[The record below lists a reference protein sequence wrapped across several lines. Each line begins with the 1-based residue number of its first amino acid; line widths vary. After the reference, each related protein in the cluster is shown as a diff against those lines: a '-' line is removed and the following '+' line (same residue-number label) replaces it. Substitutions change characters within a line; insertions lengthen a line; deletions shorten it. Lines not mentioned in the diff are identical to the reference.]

1 MNHYSFS
8 AERPVEQYHKTDL
21 GFLIA
26 LFLIW
31 GLGLF
36 AMFVCSQNYA
46 MRAFNNPYHF
56 LQRQLIYSGVGLV
69 LFLFFC
75 FLDMKYIKKLVIFIV
90 LFSVL
95 LCLLVFI
102 PPLSVELNGARRW
115 LKLPFKMTFQPSE
128 LVKFS
133 MVLFLANYFDKEFE
147 KENEEDRTV
156 LPCVI
161 GFLILVT
168 LVLLEKDFSTSVF
181 LIIIGILMFFVS
193 GAKLKWVWP
202 FLVFSIPIS
211 ILVITSEKYRIER
224 LLYFLKPSE
233 GASTVNFQANASK
246 NAISAGGFWGVGIGR
261 NLKRLNSIPEV
272 QADYIFAGW
281 TEAMGYIGVIAYFA
295 LLLFFAWRGYRTAF
309 KTPNRFAA
317 YGSFGCISVI
327 FLQSIVNCMVVCGL
341 LPSTGIPLPFFSG
354 GGSSI
359 IITLAMCGFVL
370 NASRCEEKDEGLRQS
385 AVINNE
391 NFYTL

>member
-26 LFLIW
+26 LFLLW

-56 LQRQLIYSGVGLV
+56 LQRQLIYSGVGMV

-133 MVLFLANYFDKEFE
+133 MVLFLANYFDKEFD

-193 GAKLKWVWP
+193 GAKLKWIWP
-202 FLVFSIPIS
+202 FLIFSIPIS
-211 ILVITSEKYRIER
+211 ILVITSEK
-224 LLYFLKPSE
+224 
-233 GASTVNFQANASK
+233 
-246 NAISAGGFWGVGIGR
+246 
-261 NLKRLNSIPEV
+261 
-272 QADYIFAGW
+272 
-281 TEAMGYIGVIAYFA
+281 
-295 LLLFFAWRGYRTAF
+295 
-309 KTPNRFAA
+309 
-317 YGSFGCISVI
+317 
-327 FLQSIVNCMVVCGL
+327 
-341 LPSTGIPLPFFSG
+341 
-354 GGSSI
+354 
-359 IITLAMCGFVL
+359 
-370 NASRCEEKDEGLRQS
+370 
-385 AVINNE
+385 
-391 NFYTL
+391 